1 MDTFLDILREQ
12 VKNLKENYYN
22 FMGSFTNMFE
32 FSNYTIMDESNRIP
46 IYTKQYKEI
55 NAKLKK
61 LYQHLLELREEISN
75 L

>member
-1 MDTFLDILREQ
+1 MDTCLDILREQ
-12 VKNLKENYYN
+12 IKNLKENYYN

-46 IYTKQYKEI
+46 IYTKQYKQI

-61 LYQHLLELREEISN
+61 LYQHLFELREEISN

>member
-1 MDTFLDILREQ
+1 MDTCLDILREHI
-12 VKNLKENYYN
+12 KNLKENYYN

-46 IYTKQYKEI
+46 IYTKQYKQI

>member
-1 MDTFLDILREQ
+1 MDTCLDILREQ
-12 VKNLKENYYN
+12 IRNLKENYYN

-46 IYTKQYKEI
+46 IYTKQYKQI

>member
-1 MDTFLDILREQ
+1 
-12 VKNLKENYYN
+12 
-22 FMGSFTNMFE
+22 
-32 FSNYTIMDESNRIP
+32 MDESNRIP
-46 IYTKQYKEI
+46 IYTKQYKQI

>member
-1 MDTFLDILREQ
+1 MDTCLDILREQ
-12 VKNLKENYYN
+12 IKNLKENYYN

-46 IYTKQYKEI
+46 IYTKQYKQL

>member
-1 MDTFLDILREQ
+1 MDTCLDILREQ
-12 VKNLKENYYN
+12 IKNLKENYYN

-32 FSNYTIMDESNRIP
+32 FSNYTIMDGSNRIP
-46 IYTKQYKEI
+46 IYTKQYKQI